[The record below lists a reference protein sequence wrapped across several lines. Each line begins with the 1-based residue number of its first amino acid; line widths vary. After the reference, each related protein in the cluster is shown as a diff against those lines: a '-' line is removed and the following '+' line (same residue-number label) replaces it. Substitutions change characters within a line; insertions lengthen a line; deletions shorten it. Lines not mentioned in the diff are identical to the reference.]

1 MMRSPSWDHCRTLLA
16 VLESGSLS
24 GAARRLGL
32 SQPTA
37 GRHIEQLEADFGQPL
52 FTRSPAG
59 LKPTDFALRLERH
72 LETMAAAAEAAIR
85 DASAETSGTS
95 GVVRVT
101 APDML
106 GVEVLP
112 QILQTFCERH
122 PAIVVELDLSNRPE
136 DLLRREADIA
146 VRTFRPEQG
155 ALLARRVGIMPV
167 RLYAHRRY
175 LEAHGAPKGLND
187 PEHRAIGFDRDAQ
200 TEQAIRAAGAPLTR
214 DCFGLRADNQL
225 AQLAAVRAGIG
236 IGGVQVGIAR
246 RDPDLVQ
253 VLEGLFP
260 YDLEIWVVMHE
271 DLKSSRRMRLMFD
284 ALVEGLEAYVAVS
297 GEG

>member
-1 MMRSPSWDHCRTLLA
+1 MATPSWDHCRTLLA

-59 LKPTDFALRLERH
+59 LKPTDFALGLERH

-85 DASAETSGTS
+85 DASAETSGAS
-95 GVVRVT
+95 GVVRLT

-112 QILQTFCERH
+112 DILRGFCDRH
-122 PAIVVELDLSNRPE
+122 PAIVVELDLSNRAE
-136 DLLRREADIA
+136 DLLRRQADIA

-155 ALLARRVGIMPV
+155 SLLARKVGVMPV
-167 RLYAHRRY
+167 RLFAHRRY
-175 LEAHGAPKGLND
+175 LEAHGAPKGLQD
-187 PEHRAIGFDRDAQ
+187 PHHRSVGFDRDAQ
-200 TEQAIRAAGAPLTR
+200 TEQALRAAGAPLNR
-214 DCFGLRADNQL
+214 DLFGFRADNQL

-236 IGGVQVGIAR
+236 IGGVQVGLAR
-246 RDPDLVQ
+246 RNPDLIE
-253 VLEGLFP
+253 VLEGMFP
-260 YDLEIWVVMHE
+260 YELEIWVVMHE

-284 ALVEGLEAYVAVS
+284 ALVEGLAAYVREARPS
-297 GEG
+297 